1 MQLNVTSLS
10 TLTRLSTV
18 QSSAYFHR
26 DSSEGIFA
34 RLVLSVA
41 SRLSRRIAP
50 REIALFPRT
59 FVVV

>member
-1 MQLNVTSLS
+1 M
-10 TLTRLSTV
+10 LTRLSTV

-41 SRLSRRIAP
+41 TLSRRIAP
-50 REIALFPRT
+50 REIVLFPRT
-59 FVVV
+59 FVIV